1 MTFNDV
7 FEQLGTID
15 RISVSLL
22 KAARFHSD
30 EGLSDAVR
38 PLKDPAEDI
47 FVRGFTE
54 NLLES
59 LELLHEELAYLSSPV
74 SEEYQLELFP
84 DGCYGFFDKD
94 GQRHYLSCAMNIEA
108 KIHDRYG
115 RQRWMRCRIGYDG
128 SEHYLW
134 GHIDIPLA
142 GLTIREREVPHDF

>member
-1 MTFNDV
+1 MMTFNDV

-59 LELLHEELAYLSSPV
+59 LELLHEELAYLNSPV
-74 SEEYQLELFP
+74 FFRVPVRAFP
-84 DGCYGFFDKD
+84 
-94 GQRHYLSCAMNIEA
+94 
-108 KIHDRYG
+108 
-115 RQRWMRCRIGYDG
+115 
-128 SEHYLW
+128 
-134 GHIDIPLA
+134 
-142 GLTIREREVPHDF
+142 